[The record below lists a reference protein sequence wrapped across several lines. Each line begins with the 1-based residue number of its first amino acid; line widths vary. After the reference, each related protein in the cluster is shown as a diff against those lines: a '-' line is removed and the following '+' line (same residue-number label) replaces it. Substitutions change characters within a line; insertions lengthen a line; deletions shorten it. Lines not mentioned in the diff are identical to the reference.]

1 MGIGTIFILAVA
13 ITTVISPNL
22 TDPVIL
28 PKFLLL
34 LVATLPLFI
43 YTFKVDELKRFDF
56 GRLASWESLRNNT
69 ILVFATLFL
78 SIHALSALV
87 SQSPTTAVFGLA
99 LHGP

>member
-34 LVATLPLFI
+34 LVVTLPLFI
-43 YTFKVDELKRFDF
+43 YTFKVDELKRFGLTDGLSNYF
-56 GRLASWESLRNNT
+56 ISYSTRFLFAK
-69 ILVFATLFL
+69 ILLK
-78 SIHALSALV
+78 
-87 SQSPTTAVFGLA
+87 
-99 LHGP
+99 